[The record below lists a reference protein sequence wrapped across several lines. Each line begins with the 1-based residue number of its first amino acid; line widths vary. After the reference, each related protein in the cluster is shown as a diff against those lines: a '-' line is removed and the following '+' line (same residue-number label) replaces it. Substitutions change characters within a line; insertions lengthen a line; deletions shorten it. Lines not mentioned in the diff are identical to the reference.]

1 MKREYSDSLRD
12 MLENAQRAIQ
22 FTKGMSY
29 EAFAK
34 DDKTVYA
41 VIRAVEIIGEAA
53 ANIPEEVRSKHP
65 NVPWREVKGMRN
77 KLVHQYFGINME
89 VVWQTIHEDLPMLI
103 EVLKEIPNQE

>member
-1 MKREYSDSLRD
+1 MDYKS
-12 MLENAQRAIQ
+12 
-22 FTKGMSY
+22 
-29 EAFAK
+29 FAK

-53 ANIPEEVRSKHP
+53 ANIPEEVRAKYP

-89 VVWQTIHEDLPMLI
+89 VVWQTLQEDLPILI
-103 EVLKEIPNQE
+103 EALKKV

>member
-29 EAFAK
+29 EVFAK

-53 ANIPEEVRSKHP
+53 ANIPEEVRSKYP

-103 EVLKEIPNQE
+103 KELKDIPT